1 MRRTKGVKGP
11 EQSLVRESRSDEQPD
26 GAEERKE
33 RKERSDCSEE
43 RSGVRKIV
51 ELAELRRFL
60 ERRLKEERQRYS
72 TAKKKGQMAMEHVA
86 MGKCSAL
93 VELLKKLSDT
103 AEKRSDLPNETSP
116 STGATGND
124 HE

>member
-1 MRRTKGVKGP
+1 MSRTKGVKGQ

-26 GAEERKE
+26 GAEE

-72 TAKKKGQMAMEHVA
+72 TAKKKGQMAREHVA

-93 VELLKKLSDT
+93 VELLEKLSDT
-103 AEKRSDLPNETSP
+103 AEKRSDLPNDKDLARRALDSE
-116 STGATGND
+116 
-124 HE
+124 